1 MVEYDSTKSSCLLNK
16 SLEYCRKVWHCL
28 SPLISGC
35 SEGYTDSS
43 GTTKYKIKYK
53 TKLNK
58 GVLTNSASE
67 TF

>member
-53 TKLNK
+53 TKLN
-58 GVLTNSASE
+58 
-67 TF
+67 